1 MNKVNASMSS
11 HTGLKSTTEMDMRG
25 TDVTMT
31 IPFED
36 VIDPKLVG
44 ELTGVTA
51 MGVDIGSRNAKAVL
65 LHEGKLHTAVLPT
78 GINMQDTAGELLEE
92 LFATAKIKLEDI
104 GFIVGT
110 GYGRVSL
117 KFTTVPCEIL
127 TEITCHA
134 MGAHYLNAGTR
145 TIVDIG
151 GQDAKAIQV
160 DPETG
165 KVVKFRMNDK
175 CAAGTGR
182 FLEKAAILLDLD
194 MFSVGPESLKS
205 TKDLEVSSQCVVF
218 AESEVISHRAKGETE
233 ADISAGIHMASAK
246 RVTGLLRAIPL
257 ESDIVFTGGVSNNVG
272 MKHALERMLGQSIV
286 VPRLDMVFAGALGAA
301 VYAQRMAIEARKVKS
316 TEAMVKFDLSDLT
329 RRIDDSEL
337 SLIARK
343 DVKKVGYLCTYTP
356 PELLTASGVAFGRLD
371 KCGSPEVV
379 NQGEVITKSVFCDMS
394 KSVIGHFMTKDPL
407 HDALDQVAMFYTCDT
422 MRATSNAIDN
432 YFKPSHGYVVPRTGD
447 KPSARAFFRGEM
459 INFKN
464 DLEKLTGNKIDD
476 DKLRESI
483 KLHKKL
489 RQMVHKISDL
499 RKRNRPPLSGGDFLE
514 ITRAYRTIPAEEQL
528 PVLEELY
535 TQLSA
540 VPDDD
545 VPRLR
550 LMIAGGIMADG
561 DRRMMDLLEK
571 DMGINIVVEDHCTG
585 LSPFYYDLV
594 ETDDPYRDLAN
605 AYLDQAPCARQ
616 APLSKRI
623 DFSGMLAQE
632 YKVDAVIYYFLK
644 FCPSFS
650 QTKSLFTRRYSELQ
664 IPALE
669 IDTDFSQGDTG
680 QIKTRLEAFIEVL
693 KETKGA
699 TVVSTESKGEKTL
712 CTA

>member
-1 MNKVNASMSS
+1 MSIDNTGVRS
-11 HTGLKSTTEMDMRG
+11 HTGLKSTTEMDSRG
-25 TDVTMT
+25 ADVTMT
-31 IPFED
+31 MNIED
-36 VIDPKLVG
+36 IIDAAVVS
-44 ELTGVTA
+44 ELTNVTA

-65 LHEGKLHTAVLPT
+65 LHQGKLHTAVLPT
-78 GINMQDTAGELLEE
+78 GINMQETAAELFEE
-92 LFATAKIKLEDI
+92 LFATADICLEDI
-104 GFIVGT
+104 AFIVGT

-117 KFTTVPCEIL
+117 KFDTVPNEIL

-151 GQDAKAIQV
+151 GQDAKAIQI
-160 DPETG
+160 DPLTG
-165 KVVKFRMNDK
+165 KVVKFKMNDK

-182 FLEKAAILLDLD
+182 FLEKAAVLLDLD
-194 MFSVGPESLKS
+194 MFSVGPESIKS

-218 AESEVISHRAKGETE
+218 AESEVISHRAKGEL
-233 ADISAGIHMASAK
+233 ASDIAAGIHMASAK

-272 MKHALERMLGQSIV
+272 MKQALEKILGQTIV

-301 VYAQRMAIEARKVKS
+301 IYAQRIAIEAREAKS
-316 TEAMVKFDLSDLT
+316 TEAKVNFDLSDLA
-329 RRIDDSEL
+329 RRIDDAEM
-337 SLIARK
+337 SLISRK

-356 PELLTASGVAFGRLD
+356 PELLTAAGVGFGRID

-379 NQGEVITKSVFCDMS
+379 SQGEVITKSVFCDMS
-394 KSVIGHFMTKDPL
+394 KSVLGHFMTKDPL
-407 HDALDQVAMFYTCDT
+407 HDALDQVVTFYTCDT

-447 KPSARAFFRGEM
+447 KASARDFFRGEM

-464 DLEKLTGNKIDD
+464 DLEELTGNRIDD
-476 DKLRESI
+476 NKLRESI
-483 KLHKKL
+483 ALHKKL
-489 RQMVHKISDL
+489 RQLIHRISDL
-499 RKRNRPPLSGGDFLE
+499 RKRNRPPLSGSDFLE
-514 ITRAYRTIPAEEQL
+514 ITRAYRTIPAEEQY
-528 PVLEELY
+528 PVLEDLY
-535 TQLSA
+535 KRLA
-540 VPDDD
+540 AMPDDD

-550 LMIAGGIMADG
+550 FMIAGGIMADG
-561 DRRMMDLLEK
+561 DRRVMDLLEK
-571 DMGINIVVEDHCTG
+571 DCGVNIVCEDHCTG
-585 LSPFYYDLV
+585 LSPFYYDTV

-616 APLSKRI
+616 APLSRRI

-632 YKVDAVIYYFLK
+632 YKVDAVVYYFLK

-650 QTKSLFTRRYSELQ
+650 QTKSLFIKKYSELQ
-664 IPALE
+664 LPALE
-669 IDTDFSQGDTG
+669 LDTDFSQGDTG
-680 QIKTRLEAFIEVL
+680 QIKTRLEAFVEVL
-693 KETKGA
+693 KESKKGA
-699 TVVSTESKGEKTL
+699 KSP